1 MATIGNITF
10 ATESPGDLVEFWVA
24 ALDYEQEKAP
34 PGLLEAIADEGGDVD
49 AAAAVQ

>member
-10 ATESPGDLVEFWVA
+10 ATESPDDLVEFWVA
-24 ALDYEQEKAP
+24 ALDYEREKAP